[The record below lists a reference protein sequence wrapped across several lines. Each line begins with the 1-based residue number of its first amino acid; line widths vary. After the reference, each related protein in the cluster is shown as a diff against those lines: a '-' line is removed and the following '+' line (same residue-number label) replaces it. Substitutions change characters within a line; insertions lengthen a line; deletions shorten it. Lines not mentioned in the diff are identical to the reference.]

1 MKICHLTS
9 VHRHPDPRIF
19 FKQCRSLA
27 AFGHE
32 VHLVTAGAED
42 DMRDGVR
49 VHGVAAAKG
58 GRLSRFTGTMRR
70 VYREAIRIDADAYHF
85 HDPELIPVGLLLK
98 RRGKAVLYDVHEDVP
113 RDIMLKKWIPRPIRG
128 VVASGVARLEA
139 FAARRF
145 DAIVTATPKI
155 NERFQAYN
163 PRSVNINNYPLLEE
177 LSFTGES
184 SDKRGDT
191 ICYIGYITEIRG
203 IFHMVEAVGKAEAR
217 LLLGGKF
224 SYPEERRRAGEL
236 PGWER
241 VEFIGWLGRDE
252 VARTLSEASAGLVV
266 LHPTDTFVESL
277 PVKLFEYMA
286 AGIPVIASHF
296 PLWKQIVE
304 GSDSGIC
311 VDPLNAD
318 EIAGAIRRIVANPE
332 EARRLGRN
340 GRMAV
345 ERRYNW
351 EHEALKLRR
360 LYDHLQARLG
370 GAAEAN
376 GGASREVA
384 AVSALPLE
392 RGAGLAGGVA
402 GTVPA
407 SPAVTVT
414 IPVFN
419 EERHIRAAL
428 ASVVEQDYDGPIEMI
443 VVDAASTDRTAD
455 IVREIAGRLPP
466 SRTLRLLRN
475 ESRHIPV
482 SLNMACAAAG
492 ADLLLRLD
500 GHSIAPR
507 NWVRETVAT
516 LARFDFQG
524 VCGGRWQIEPGAD
537 TAQAAAIAAGVSH
550 RFGIG
555 GALYRVH
562 GGADDTLQHVDTV
575 PFGCFAADV
584 WRKLHGY
591 DETLLADEDTDFN
604 FRARQKGL
612 PMTLNPAIVF
622 RYFAR
627 PTLRALGKQYYRYGF
642 WSAKSLLKHKRPP
655 SPRKLAPIGLIAAL
669 ASAAA
674 FDVRLGAAL
683 LLMYIAAA
691 MTAACAE
698 TASRGRG
705 IGFALRLACVFPVL
719 HFAYGFGN
727 LAGYLSALRLPFG
740 RKTRTPRAGNV
751 SARGRSSESNL

>member
-9 VHRHPDPRIF
+9 VHHYPDPRIF

-32 VHLVTAGAED
+32 VHLVTTGAED
-42 DMRDGVR
+42 GERDGVR

-128 VVASGVARLEA
+128 LVSAGVARLEA

-155 NERFQAYN
+155 NERFQTYN
-163 PRSVNINNYPLLEE
+163 PRSVNLNNFPLLEE
-177 LSFTGES
+177 LKFTGEF
-184 SDKRGDT
+184 SDKRDDT
-191 ICYIGYITEIRG
+191 ICYVGYITEIRG
-203 IFHMVEAVGKAEAR
+203 IFQMVEAVGKAEAR

-241 VEFIGWLGRDE
+241 VEYIGWLGRDE
-252 VARTLSEASAGLVV
+252 VARTLSAASAGLVV

-304 GSDSGIC
+304 GSDCGIC

-318 EIAGAIRRIVANPE
+318 DIAWAIRRIVANPE

-340 GRMAV
+340 GREAA

-351 EHEALKLRR
+351 EQEALKLRR

-370 GAAEAN
+370 GGAETSGEAE
-376 GGASREVA
+376 REVA
-384 AVSALPLE
+384 AVSASALE
-392 RGAGLAGGVA
+392 PGAATAGPA
-402 GTVPA
+402 PA

-419 EERHIRAAL
+419 EAKHIRAAL
-428 ASVVEQDYDGPIEMI
+428 TSVALQDYSGPIEMV
-443 VVDAASTDRTAD
+443 VVDGASTDGTAD
-455 IVREIAGRLPP
+455 IVREIAASLPP

-500 GHSIAPR
+500 GHSIAPPG
-507 NWVRETVAT
+507 WVRETVAT
-516 LARFDFQG
+516 LARFDYKG

-537 TAQAAAIAAGVSH
+537 TTQAAAIAAGVSH

-562 GGADDTLQHVDTV
+562 DGGDNALQHVDTV

-584 WRKLHGY
+584 WRKLNGY

-627 PTLRALGKQYYRYGF
+627 PTLRALGKQYGRYGF

-669 ASAAA
+669 AALTAL
-674 FDVRLGAAL
+674 DVRLGAAL
-683 LLMYIAAA
+683 LLLYAAA
-691 MTAACAE
+691 ATGAACAE
-698 TASRGRG
+698 AAARGRG
-705 IGFALRLACVFPVL
+705 LVFALRLACVFPVL

-727 LAGYLSALRLPFG
+727 LAGYLSALRPRFG
-740 RKTRTPRAGNV
+740 RKSRMPHAESV